1 MSSERPTDSSHQAL
15 WRRPAEVI
23 ARGKAELSSGEPI
36 VERLALAPL
45 PLRIKHQVSLT
56 DEHIKLLGFELGD
69 GTPHLE
75 TVKNS
80 MFEMFV
86 YGDKTTGEEHV
97 AVVKGLKPE
106 GNKEVP
112 IRIHSSCLT
121 AETFSASN
129 CDCREQLDQ
138 SLAITDREGIGGIIW
153 LHQEG
158 RGNGL
163 AAKAE
168 QLRRM
173 IYEGMN
179 TIEAFESMGLPSEQ
193 RDFTAAVDILKDLG
207 IDSVKLITNNPEKV
221 TQTQALGIDVVGII
235 PCLVEPINDIVR
247 NDLRAKRD
255 RHGHYFSEQI

>member
-1 MSSERPTDSSHQAL
+1 MNSEIPKESGHHAL

-23 ARGKAELSSGEPI
+23 AKGKAELSPGEPI
-36 VERLALAPL
+36 IERLAVAPL
-45 PLRIKHQVSLT
+45 PLRIKHQISLT
-56 DEHIKLLGFELGD
+56 KEQIRILGIEIEH

-75 TVKNS
+75 TIKNS

-97 AVVKGLKPE
+97 AIVKGLKPE
-106 GNKEVP
+106 GNKEIP

-129 CDCREQLDQ
+129 CDCQEQLDQ
-138 SLAITDREGIGGIIW
+138 SLAVADREGIGGVVW

-179 TIEAFESMGLPSEQ
+179 TVEAFESMGLPSEQ

-207 IDSVKLITNNPEKV
+207 IDSVRLITNNPEKV
-221 TQTQALGIDVVGII
+221 SQTRALGINVVGLI
-235 PCLVEPINDIVR
+235 PCIVEPINDIVR

-255 RHGHYFSEQI
+255 KHGHYFSEKI

>member
-1 MSSERPTDSSHQAL
+1 MNLERPRGNNHHEL
-15 WRRPAEVI
+15 WRNPAEVI
-23 ARGKAELSSGEPI
+23 AKGKAELSPGEPI
-36 VERLALAPL
+36 IERLAVAPL
-45 PLRIKHQVSLT
+45 PLRIKHLISLT
-56 DEHIKLLGFELGD
+56 EKQIKLLELKTEL
-69 GTPHLE
+69 GTPHIE
-75 TVKNS
+75 IVKNS
-80 MFEMFV
+80 MFDMFV

-97 AVVKGLKPE
+97 AIVKGLLSE
-106 GNKEVP
+106 GNKQVP

-129 CDCREQLDQ
+129 CDCQEQLDQ
-138 SLAITDREGIGGIIW
+138 SLAIADREGIGGVIW

-168 QLRRM
+168 QLKRM

-179 TIEAFESMGLPSEQ
+179 TVEAFESMGLPSEQ

-221 TQTQALGIDVVGII
+221 AQTRALGINVEGLI
-235 PCLVEPINDIVR
+235 PCIVEPINEIVR

-255 RHGHYFSEQI
+255 KHGHYLSTDL